1 MVWTSR
7 GAGLALGAAFIVGL
21 IYLALQASGVILLIF
36 LAILL
41 ASGLEPFVGWLR
53 ARVPLGR
60 GATILV
66 VYAGFLLLVA
76 ILVFLL
82 VPAALKQFDELSRSL
97 PAFLRPAARDDND
110 DPAGGARF
118 EPDRGRRCGARNLP
132 RAAGARPGRHRRG
145 QPCRCRGRWCP
156 WSRC

>member
-41 ASGLEPFVGWLR
+41 GSGLEPFVGWIR

-66 VYAGFLLLVA
+66 VYAGFLVLVA

-82 VPAALKQFDELSRSL
+82 VPAALEAVR
-97 PAFLRPAARDDND
+97 
-110 DPAGGARF
+110 
-118 EPDRGRRCGARNLP
+118 
-132 RAAGARPGRHRRG
+132 
-145 QPCRCRGRWCP
+145 
-156 WSRC
+156 